1 MDSRP
6 DSPRSIF
13 YIAHEI
19 TDLAERNAY
28 LDRVC
33 ALQPQLRA
41 EVEALLK
48 AHEAAGDFMKQPAAD
63 QLPLSADGDSPADP
77 AGTVDEV
84 PDVES
89 IQLDLKPGAMI
100 GEFRLVR
107 RIGKGGMGIVF
118 EAEQLQPL
126 NRRVALKII
135 NPNRI
140 SKHHLDRFRI
150 EQQALTRM
158 QHPNVALVYEAGQT
172 REGVPF
178 SRWNWCQ
185 APPVQNAAMSS
196 GYLFVSDCFYS
207 LTSVREFSTPI
218 RSESSIEI

>member
-1 MDSRP
+1 MDSGP
-6 DSPRSIF
+6 DSARSIF

-33 ALQPQLRA
+33 ALQPQLRD
-41 EVEALLK
+41 EVEAILK
-48 AHEAAGDFMKQPAAD
+48 AHEAAGDFMKQPAAY
-63 QLPLSADGDSPADP
+63 QLPLSADGDSPIDP
-77 AGTVDEV
+77 AGTIDEV
-84 PDVES
+84 PDGES

-107 RIGKGGMGIVF
+107 RVGKGGMGIVF

-135 NPNRI
+135 NLNRI

-158 QHPNVALVYEAGQT
+158 QHLNVASVYEAGQT

-178 SRWNWCQ
+178 F
-185 APPVQNAAMSS
+185 AMELVP
-196 GYLFVSDCFYS
+196 GTPCLKFCDERRMPLRQRLLLF
-207 LTSVREFSTPI
+207 LAREFSTPI